1 MEAVTGVASR
11 MILVLHV
18 GTGLTVADVEGNV
31 AVVARELAVKTTDE
45 GNLGVLEGGEGN
57 GEAVEHVVGSEH
69 LSLPLRGCDRGA
81 RSGG

>member
-1 MEAVTGVASR
+1 

-31 AVVARELAVKTTDE
+31 TVVARELAVKTTDE
-45 GNLGVLEGGEGN
+45 GNLGVLEGGEGD

-69 LSLPLRGCDRGA
+69 LSLPLRGCDREA